1 MLLYFNAYIIALCV
15 ANTITLAVTQS
26 YCRFDRWGCEVTA
39 FSRSASK
46 KEEALSF
53 GAHHFVVTSNE
64 EEVVAAYNSV
74 DIILMTA
81 GGAGVDWSMLFNFL
95 TMRGHIYCM
104 GITGAAIPVPPIPLI
119 TQEKGI
125 SGVLVGSRYETRQML
140 DFAAKHA
147 IVPQIEMFPADQV
160 NEVFAKMSRSE
171 VRYRAVLDF
180 QKTT

>member
-1 MLLYFNAYIIALCV
+1 
-15 ANTITLAVTQS
+15 
-26 YCRFDRWGCEVTA
+26 
-39 FSRSASK
+39 
-46 KEEALSF
+46 
-53 GAHHFVVTSNE
+53 
-64 EEVVAAYNSV
+64 
-74 DIILMTA
+74 
-81 GGAGVDWSMLFNFL
+81 
-95 TMRGHIYCM
+95 M

-119 TQEKGI
+119 TQAKGI
-125 SGVLVGSRYETRQML
+125 SGVLVGSRNETRQML